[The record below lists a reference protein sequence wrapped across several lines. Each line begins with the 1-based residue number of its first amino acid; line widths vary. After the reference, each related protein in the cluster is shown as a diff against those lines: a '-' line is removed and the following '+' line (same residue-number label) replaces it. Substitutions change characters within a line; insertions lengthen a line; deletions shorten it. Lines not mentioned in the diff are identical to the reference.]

1 MKYHIWTEGC
11 QMNVADSQRVASAL
25 EQLGYRAALAP
36 RKPMSS
42 CSTPVLSARARK
54 TKPMAA

>member
-25 EQLGYRAALAP
+25 EQLGYAMT
-36 RKPMSS
+36 RKPDDAD
-42 CSTPVLSARARK
+42 PHDARSAGA
-54 TKPMAA
+54 